1 MSLTISS
8 LDDQKRALSLIYDTG
23 IVFLTYGILWA
34 LVVFLG
40 GFDVHPAAPLNA
52 IKAYKASWPDWFLWS
67 MGGSAIAGALLFG
80 VNPYRRGG
88 NYGGAHFATEKE
100 ISKDLK
106 LRGDTGLILGIHR
119 RDYLRMDEPLSVLI
133 YAPPGS
139 GKTAGVIIPSL
150 LSCGNSALVHDP
162 KGELHDK
169 TAGFRMRNRQR
180 IIRFEP
186 AAAVS
191 AKWNPLG
198 KEELPET
205 LREKVS
211 YIDRIANTL
220 VNAGK
225 QGDDYWTRE
234 ARSPFVFFSLFP
246 THRDGETSL
255 PAVRELALS
264 QADPQGFV
272 AELLEN
278 TPGVAAT
285 GH

>member
-1 MSLTISS
+1 M
-8 LDDQKRALSLIYDTG
+8 ALHYHLP
-23 IVFLTYGILWA
+23 YGI
-34 LVVFLG
+34 
-40 GFDVHPAAPLNA
+40 
-52 IKAYKASWPDWFLWS
+52 
-67 MGGSAIAGALLFG
+67 
-80 VNPYRRGG
+80 
-88 NYGGAHFATEKE
+88 YGGAHFASEKE
-100 ISKDLK
+100 IRRDLK
-106 LRGDTGLILGIHR
+106 LRGGKGLILGIHKGE
-119 RDYLRMDEPLSVLI
+119 YLRMDEPLSVLI

-198 KEELPET
+198 KEELPDSW
-205 LREKVS
+205 RERVS
-211 YIDRIANTL
+211 YIDRIANNL
-220 VNAGK
+220 VNTGK

-234 ARSPFVFFSLFP
+234 ARSLFVFFALYL

-255 PAVRELALS
+255 PGNTGEAEEGIPLVLS
-264 QADPQGFV
+264 QEVMSLPAFETLVLMQNHFETPVRAKAAAWFKDGV
-272 AELLEN
+272 MKKRVEGLLKRD
-278 TPGVAAT
+278 TAP
-285 GH
+285 